1 MPLIFANEYDKY
13 ENKIGKG
20 IVTSF
25 LSHPIIQDTVRSSIS
40 PVIGIV
46 KNVKEIKDNV
56 KNKPSPEM
64 KEDLEIFK
72 KIIEETR
79 KNITT

>member
-20 IVTSF
+20 IF
-25 LSHPIIQDTVRSSIS
+25 QDTVRSSIS
-40 PVIGIV
+40 PVIGI
-46 KNVKEIKDNV
+46 V

-79 KNITT
+79 KNINT

>member
-20 IVTSF
+20 IF
-25 LSHPIIQDTVRSSIS
+25 QDTVKSSIS

-46 KNVKEIKDNV
+46 KNK
-56 KNKPSPEM
+56 PEM
-64 KEDLEIFK
+64 NEDLETFK
-72 KIIEETR
+72 KIIEETK
-79 KNITT
+79 KNRTTEK